1 MEELIPVLVIVGA
14 VAFVMIKQIGNITQR
29 LDRVHDADAFE
40 RYAKFSAIIQE
51 HVRAMKQSIDSSKQV
66 ALRTYM
72 LIDESQ
78 EAYALEKLSDM
89 IRKLVFFETM
99 TARQKNP
106 QEIEAEL
113 FEILNALE
121 QFLKTYCQEGEAQSE
136 KLRES
141 LMVAYETLAN
151 EEV

>member
-29 LDRVHDADAFE
+29 LDRAQDADAFE
-40 RYAKFSAIIQE
+40 RYAKFSAMIQE
-51 HVRAMKQSIDSSKQV
+51 HVRAMKQSIDSSKHEDER
-66 ALRTYM
+66 AYM

-78 EAYALEKLSDM
+78 EAYALEQLSDM

-99 TARQKNP
+99 TARQKNS

-113 FEILNALE
+113 FEILNTLE
-121 QFLKTYCQEGEAQSE
+121 QFLTTYCKEGEALSE

-141 LMVAYETLAN
+141 LMVAYETLTN